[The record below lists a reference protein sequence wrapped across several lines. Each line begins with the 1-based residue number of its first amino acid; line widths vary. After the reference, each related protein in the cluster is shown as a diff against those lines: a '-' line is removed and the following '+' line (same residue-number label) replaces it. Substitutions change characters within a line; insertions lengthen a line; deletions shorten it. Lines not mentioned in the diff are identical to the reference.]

1 MTTAEIKR
9 KDSTNYVTVKSEP
22 IYLSLNQVEQLKT

>member
-1 MTTAEIKR
+1 MTTEEIKR
-9 KDSTNYVTVKSEP
+9 KDSANYVTAKSEP